1 MIWCP
6 VIDEVLT
13 DAGKAGMRM
22 NRQTRDQLGA
32 MRAWVLVSQLGL
44 TMVLPLVAG
53 VWLGSFLDRWAGTGG
68 LITVG
73 GILLGLVVG
82 ITGVY
87 QILKKELRWK

>member
-1 MIWCP
+1 
-6 VIDEVLT
+6 
-13 DAGKAGMRM
+13 M

-53 VWLGSFLDRWAGTGG
+53 VWLGSVVDRHTGAGG

-73 GILLGLVVG
+73 GILLGLAVG

-87 QILKKELRWK
+87 QILKKEIRWK